1 MKPNASF
8 NLDVNDI
15 EHIDNALR
23 YYQSS
28 LESDKDKKEII
39 NILAKIH
46 HQKNWYRPKN
56 SFVGG

>member
-1 MKPNASF
+1 MKPNNSF